1 VGNFPDVRIVAA
13 VVAAVVFGA
22 SAYAAIGDALGS
34 YSPGPLALLRMLVAS
49 VTFAAFAAFS
59 GMRLPEIRD
68 LPAAVLA
75 GLLAFA
81 IYNVALNYGQITAS
95 AGVAS
100 LIIASI
106 PLFTALLAVGFL
118 GENLGARGWFGIAVG
133 FLGVAMIT
141 LGGEGGFGINAGAL
155 LVLLAA
161 ISGSV
166 YFSF

>member
-1 VGNFPDVRIVAA
+1 VRRVPDLRLSLA

-22 SAYAAIGDALGS
+22 SAYAAIGDALAS

-49 VTFAAFAAFS
+49 VTFAVYAAFT
-59 GMRLPEIRD
+59 GVRLPEVRD
-68 LPAAVLA
+68 VPAAVLA

-81 IYNVALNYGQITAS
+81 LYNVALNSGQLSAS

-118 GENLGARGWFGIAVG
+118 GERLGARGWSGKPSVS
-133 FLGVAMIT
+133 
-141 LGGEGGFGINAGAL
+141 
-155 LVLLAA
+155 
-161 ISGSV
+161 SGSP
-166 YFSF
+166 